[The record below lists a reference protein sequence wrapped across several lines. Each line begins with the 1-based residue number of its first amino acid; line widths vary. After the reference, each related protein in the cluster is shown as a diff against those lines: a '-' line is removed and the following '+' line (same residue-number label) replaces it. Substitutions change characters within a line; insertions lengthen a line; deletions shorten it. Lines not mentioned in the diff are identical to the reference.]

1 MKSTRRAT
9 VLIGDIVLSR
19 ELPNRL
25 SSQIHLKA
33 LMSSLNTKFKKS
45 ILSKFTITAGDE
57 FEGVLNDFTSIPDLI
72 WLIETTFVDAPIRL
86 GFGLGS
92 ISTEVSKSPLE
103 MDGQA
108 FHMAREALDQ
118 AVKLGVLGG
127 MFRGFGED
135 DDLIF
140 NGFSRLLQ
148 YHWSRLTDRQRDILT
163 HLRGGSSQLQIATQL
178 GVSASA
184 ISQASRKSGWQAFS
198 EAEEGFRAA
207 LRARTR
213 RTTK

>member
-1 MKSTRRAT
+1 
-9 VLIGDIVLSR
+9 
-19 ELPNRL
+19 
-25 SSQIHLKA
+25 
-33 LMSSLNTKFKKS
+33 MSSLNTKFKKL
-45 ILSKFTITAGDE
+45 ILSKFTITAGDA
-57 FEGVLNDFTSIPDLI
+57 FEGVLNDFTSVTDVI

-86 GFGLGS
+86 GIGLGS
-92 ISTEVSKSPLE
+92 LSTEVSKSPLE

-108 FHMAREALDQ
+108 FHKAREAIEEALR
-118 AVKLGVLGG
+118 LGVLGG

-163 HLRGGSSQLQIATQL
+163 RLRGGSTQLQIATQL
-178 GVSASA
+178 KVSASA
-184 ISQASRKSGWQAFS
+184 ISQASRQSGWQAFS

-207 LRARTR
+207 LRARAR
-213 RTTK
+213 RKSK